1 MRKEGRRTAGG
12 CDIRQTEHI
21 SGLNAQAYKKGHQ
34 DKDTRSTVAV
44 QRKQRKNKGN
54 ISAIR

>member
-44 QRKQRKNKGN
+44 QRK
-54 ISAIR
+54 